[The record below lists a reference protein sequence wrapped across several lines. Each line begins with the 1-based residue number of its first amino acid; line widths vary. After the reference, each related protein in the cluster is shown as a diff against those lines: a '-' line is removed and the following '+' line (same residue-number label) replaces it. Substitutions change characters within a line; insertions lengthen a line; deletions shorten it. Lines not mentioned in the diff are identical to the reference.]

1 MMVDGHGNVSE
12 EPADGKQLCNLAEG
26 YSFVLQSV
34 LGVLAFS
41 TLIRESSVAV
51 PGIAHLSYSVYV

>member
-1 MMVDGHGNVSE
+1 MAGVLASNSSDSNSSVVVDE
-12 EPADGKQLCNLAEG
+12 KQLCDLAEG

-41 TLIRESSVAV
+41 TLLCKFDSVA
-51 PGIAHLSYSVYV
+51 G

>member
-1 MMVDGHGNVSE
+1 MSVTTFASPLLNPEGNDSSVSDGIGGS
-12 EPADGKQLCNLAEG
+12 GKQLCNLAEG

-41 TLIRESSVAV
+41 TLIGE
-51 PGIAHLSYSVYV
+51 